1 MAEAKRM
8 VAGFNHNVK
17 HRGQN
22 YHVQTED
29 FGLDNPQIV
38 THLFVGGNILA
49 SKKLGYA
56 DIAEAEDLPRVV
68 RELMEEQ
75 HKDVLRNLV
84 SGVYEEAEETLGA
97 RSVAYQPGELTDS
110 AEAPEARPAEGAP
123 ARATPPPRA
132 PATPPL
138 PLAAAPRPGATPVRS
153 MTPLPKEREGA
164 ETLVFGEDLFSERS
178 LDEVILS
185 YLAQDA
191 EKKP

>member
-17 HRGQN
+17 HRGRS

-56 DIAEAEDLPRVV
+56 DIAEAEDLARVV

-97 RSVAYQPGELTDS
+97 VAYQPGELTAS
-110 AEAPEARPAEGAP
+110 AEAPEARSTEGAP
-123 ARATPPPRA
+123 ARATPPP
-132 PATPPL
+132 L
-138 PLAAAPRPGATPVRS
+138 PLAAAARPGATPVRS

-185 YLAQDA
+185 YLAEDA